1 MDDLD
6 KCILKSIVENQ
17 RLAMDFAYLYEPKL
31 FLETDSRVIARTI
44 IDYIK
49 SYRSRPT
56 LEALSDIHKDEPDL
70 VKLLSGF
77 WEMIPDIE
85 CDEANYNFNI
95 EKIKNRYC
103 NFLTQSLKQ
112 KISTRARGMTEN
124 AQNDIS
130 LIEQASTEIKS
141 INKERSFVKRTLRNY
156 VSDFKKNYIAKS
168 KNPELGRGIMS
179 GYSCLDFV
187 KNGMRPADLML
198 MCGETGTGKS
208 MWLNN
213 MAVNMWMQQNKVNMD
228 PSEYSTGFNVMY
240 FSLEMPYDD
249 CFRRTISAMADV
261 PSYGIRDANLNSHET
276 KAMKLSLEF
285 MDQYPAEFD
294 IIDVPRGFTVDEL
307 ELHFQEARTRYRP
320 DVVFI
325 DYLGLM
331 EDIQNDGD
339 QQDWLKLGQLTGKV
353 HEFARAYQVPVITA
367 VQLNRYTSTSK
378 NSTPIGL
385 HRIGRSSLIAHHAT
399 IIAQIENTNDND
411 SVFKYYIIK
420 NRDGELVHHA
430 VSKKFAHS
438 RIEDQPFDSESRI
451 NYSVR
456 NDDISLDVSKL
467 LNETN

>member
-1 MDDLD
+1 MEELD
-6 KCILKSIVENQ
+6 KYILKSIVEHQ

-31 FLETDSRVIARTI
+31 FLDSKSRIIGKII

-56 LEALSDIHKDEPDL
+56 LESLSQIHEENIDL
-70 VKLLSGF
+70 VNLLSEF
-77 WEMIPDIE
+77 WDSLEGIKY
-85 CDEANYNFNI
+85 DEADYSFNI
-95 EKIKNRYC
+95 EKLKNRFC
-103 NFLTQSLKQ
+103 NHLIQNLKES
-112 KISTRARGMTEN
+112 IPFRTSGTEKSN
-124 AQNDIS
+124 TDFS

-141 INKERSFVKRTLRNY
+141 VNKERSFVKRTLSNY
-156 VSDFKKNYIAKS
+156 VGDFKKNYIAKS
-168 KNPELGRGIMS
+168 KNPELGRGIMT

-187 KNGMRPADLML
+187 KNGMRPADLLL

-213 MAVNMWMQQNKVNMD
+213 MAVNMWMQENKINMD
-228 PSEYSTGFNVMY
+228 PSEHLPGFNVMY

-261 PSYGIRDANLNSHET
+261 PSYGIRDANLNLHEG
-276 KAMKLSLEF
+276 KSMAQALDF
-285 MDQYPAEFD
+285 MEDYGPQFD

-320 DVVFI
+320 DVIFI

-331 EDIQNDGD
+331 EDIQNDGE

-353 HEFARAYQVPVITA
+353 HEFGRAYQVPVITA
-367 VQLNRYTSTSK
+367 VQLNRHTSTSK

-399 IIAQIENTNDND
+399 VIAQIENTNDNE
-411 SVFKYYIIK
+411 SIFKYYIIK

-430 VSKKFAHS
+430 ISKKFAHS
-438 RIEDQPFDSESRI
+438 RIEDQPFDSNSRI

-456 NDDISLDVSKL
+456 NDDISIDVAKL
-467 LNETN
+467 LNNE